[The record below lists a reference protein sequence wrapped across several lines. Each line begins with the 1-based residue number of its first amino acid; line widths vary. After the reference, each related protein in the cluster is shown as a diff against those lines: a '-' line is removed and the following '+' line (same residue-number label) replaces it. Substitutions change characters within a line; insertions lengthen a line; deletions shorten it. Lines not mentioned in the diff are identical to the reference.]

1 MPVHSEFSS
10 PESQVKVRVRSRRS
24 NRGNQ
29 LFNNNND
36 ASTANDNNEDDYNA
50 NNDSTSF
57 AGLGEEELSSTTQ
70 DNIESNS
77 EGYDAGLDDDAD
89 DSDDLG
95 TDNESGNNSTATST
109 NNNNN
114 NNNNDNESIGNSSD
128 TTTNTNNNNS
138 SSSNNNNNSSSNN
151 NNSGNNNEDG
161 TSALGRQHYLVATL
175 MGVVCTHPS
184 CNSKILARGS
194 LWIASRQT
202 IGRHFKDNQCWNVN
216 SKPNQQ
222 KLEKDLKTSQ
232 ILLHHRAK
240 NNPTEALAMID
251 REFPSTCETFTAYY
265 CKNCGASSKRG
276 NNFNKHFGKK
286 NTYGCTSATH
296 LSRGTVIMNDFGL
309 IVPQVILQQ
318 IGEGTFILPY
328 KSPPI
333 NNNQSNLQQSA
344 STSTTTTTTAPLQL
358 PPPPSTPATQAL
370 PPSTFIASPEEMSK
384 AISQC
389 SPTAVNDIDNL
400 HESLQCFIDQSKS
413 EEEKKSTMSDAKRH
427 TITLMAL
434 VDKYNPH
441 TFGPK
446 LREMSDKQD
455 KPFDPSS
462 DNSIVK
468 LILIAGRRWLETGS
482 ANVDVS
488 RCSANHRGMLYKI
501 GSQASLPS
509 EDALVQGST
518 FVPSG
523 KMQYIVQEF
532 EKLILFLSR
541 SHWTGMK
548 DQLTQ
553 AETILHAVPI
563 GEFDE
568 PDDNVKTAADNI
580 VDTNI
585 LPGII
590 LAALI
595 ESPHTP
601 NGTNMIGMHL
611 AARSIKAVAGRDHL
625 GFKSGN
631 VIAKIANSLLRLTR
645 HAVCSFLVRKANGMT
660 LRNQSSQD
668 FTTYANHVLRSVQAC
683 YSVDITCRRI
693 RSAREISN
701 RQLAKVGKGF
711 DPQTKQVMVEN
722 VYIDHS
728 VWSNAILKTLAD
740 FDAHL
745 RPLFN
750 CTHRLFDVL
759 NPNNKLVLLDS
770 ADSSVI
776 VDSVGEERRVI
787 NICTDVI
794 PALDTTAIQDVQ
806 HHINMCFRLT
816 MGILLYFSSG
826 AGRGIEVS
834 RIGPFNQ
841 FCDNFQEYFNC
852 LRFGMRS
859 EKGIN
864 HGVDNNLPVAHYVPA
879 SLARHIVV
887 CYLCLFPAAHESD
900 FFTMPT
906 MDKAPDE
913 ADAMFRTVMKLDN
926 NDAYKKKRMN
936 AKNNREFLI
945 QIINAIA
952 PKSLAKTSTTP
963 ENAIQ
968 FHHSP
973 DVHNAIYPSTM
984 YERDNN
990 GRIIPSD
997 LITAR
1002 CYHWA
1007 LGEPHHYTFNT
1018 IAAPVVDT
1026 IDDSLF
1032 DHAMQRVLKNPNAS
1046 CYPDQKEICRLIADT
1061 TNSKSAF
1068 YKAAMGMG
1076 KSCAIYIPM
1085 IARKLAG
1092 VEVLRTIVVAP
1103 HNSLL
1108 EQMKHNIENCFSGT
1122 SLRIWT
1128 LSSRTLETQL
1138 RATTDYWDLL
1148 IVSIH
1153 SLKILLDTY
1162 RAELDS
1168 WNVKVIIID
1177 ECHLLFEE
1185 NFRHNTSWSA
1195 LQDLAA
1201 LTMKM
1206 IFLSGTMNA
1215 TTMKMIAHYTG
1226 IESDYAV
1233 VGSSQNYNVPNISI
1247 NIRQVSHHRQLISD
1261 VTNAVINKIQRE
1273 NAYITIITLS
1283 KEDAVN
1289 ISNDVGNAG
1298 ITSQWLTSD
1307 CTEAE
1312 RRERMKDWPKGVI
1325 KSLASTFNC
1334 GTDSPF
1340 VSGVEHAG
1348 LPRGV
1353 AAALQAAGRVRP
1365 NNQQGINTEVNF
1377 WIDPSN
1383 VWNNTDEQW
1392 NSAIA
1397 YMKEA
1402 GLFRCFNSVEEVAEA
1417 TVVLKSLFH
1426 PSGFQSIVNGN
1437 QCLRRA
1443 MLEQIDVVSTNC
1455 NMCTQCRRNNPYL
1468 QQAAEARQRVRTRVE
1483 NKQYVLNNMMALLRQ
1498 CFVCGEAYCY
1508 GTRCLMPNHTRCV
1521 KCHGPARQ
1529 YNAHDPRECKAK
1541 HIPLYGTA
1549 FCVLCFLPRAVKV
1562 DEDFTSDFPKNKCGK
1577 MPNAVPCPLGD
1588 RVRRILLY
1596 DLSAV
1601 DDDGTQALNRLGSVC
1616 IDAELWYERMAINM
1630 RMINTNRS

>member
-1 MPVHSEFSS
+1 
-10 PESQVKVRVRSRRS
+10 
-24 NRGNQ
+24 
-29 LFNNNND
+29 
-36 ASTANDNNEDDYNA
+36 
-50 NNDSTSF
+50 
-57 AGLGEEELSSTTQ
+57 
-70 DNIESNS
+70 
-77 EGYDAGLDDDAD
+77 
-89 DSDDLG
+89 
-95 TDNESGNNSTATST
+95 
-109 NNNNN
+109 
-114 NNNNDNESIGNSSD
+114 
-128 TTTNTNNNNS
+128 
-138 SSSNNNNNSSSNN
+138 
-151 NNSGNNNEDG
+151 
-161 TSALGRQHYLVATL
+161 

-344 STSTTTTTTAPLQL
+344 STSTSTTTTTTAPLQL

-668 FTTYANHVLRSVQAC
+668 FTIYADRVLRSVQAC

-887 CYLCLFPAAHESD
+887 CYTCVSFP
-900 FFTMPT
+900 
-906 MDKAPDE
+906 
-913 ADAMFRTVMKLDN
+913 L
-926 NDAYKKKRMN
+926 
-936 AKNNREFLI
+936 L
-945 QIINAIA
+945 
-952 PKSLAKTSTTP
+952 TS
-963 ENAIQ
+963 Q
-968 FHHSP
+968 
-973 DVHNAIYPSTM
+973 
-984 YERDNN
+984 
-990 GRIIPSD
+990 
-997 LITAR
+997 
-1002 CYHWA
+1002 
-1007 LGEPHHYTFNT
+1007 
-1018 IAAPVVDT
+1018 
-1026 IDDSLF
+1026 
-1032 DHAMQRVLKNPNAS
+1032 
-1046 CYPDQKEICRLIADT
+1046 
-1061 TNSKSAF
+1061 
-1068 YKAAMGMG
+1068 
-1076 KSCAIYIPM
+1076 
-1085 IARKLAG
+1085 
-1092 VEVLRTIVVAP
+1092 
-1103 HNSLL
+1103 
-1108 EQMKHNIENCFSGT
+1108 
-1122 SLRIWT
+1122 
-1128 LSSRTLETQL
+1128 
-1138 RATTDYWDLL
+1138 
-1148 IVSIH
+1148 
-1153 SLKILLDTY
+1153 
-1162 RAELDS
+1162 
-1168 WNVKVIIID
+1168 
-1177 ECHLLFEE
+1177 
-1185 NFRHNTSWSA
+1185 
-1195 LQDLAA
+1195 
-1201 LTMKM
+1201 
-1206 IFLSGTMNA
+1206 IFLQCQQWIRPL
-1215 TTMKMIAHYTG
+1215 MKPM
-1226 IESDYAV
+1226 
-1233 VGSSQNYNVPNISI
+1233 
-1247 NIRQVSHHRQLISD
+1247 
-1261 VTNAVINKIQRE
+1261 
-1273 NAYITIITLS
+1273 
-1283 KEDAVN
+1283 
-1289 ISNDVGNAG
+1289 
-1298 ITSQWLTSD
+1298 
-1307 CTEAE
+1307 
-1312 RRERMKDWPKGVI
+1312 
-1325 KSLASTFNC
+1325 
-1334 GTDSPF
+1334 
-1340 VSGVEHAG
+1340 
-1348 LPRGV
+1348 
-1353 AAALQAAGRVRP
+1353 
-1365 NNQQGINTEVNF
+1365 
-1377 WIDPSN
+1377 
-1383 VWNNTDEQW
+1383 
-1392 NSAIA
+1392 
-1397 YMKEA
+1397 
-1402 GLFRCFNSVEEVAEA
+1402 
-1417 TVVLKSLFH
+1417 
-1426 PSGFQSIVNGN
+1426 
-1437 QCLRRA
+1437 
-1443 MLEQIDVVSTNC
+1443 
-1455 NMCTQCRRNNPYL
+1455 
-1468 QQAAEARQRVRTRVE
+1468 
-1483 NKQYVLNNMMALLRQ
+1483 Q
-1498 CFVCGEAYCY
+1498 CFE
-1508 GTRCLMPNHTRCV
+1508 
-1521 KCHGPARQ
+1521 Q
-1529 YNAHDPRECKAK
+1529 
-1541 HIPLYGTA
+1541 
-1549 FCVLCFLPRAVKV
+1549 
-1562 DEDFTSDFPKNKCGK
+1562 
-1577 MPNAVPCPLGD
+1577 
-1588 RVRRILLY
+1588 
-1596 DLSAV
+1596 
-1601 DDDGTQALNRLGSVC
+1601 
-1616 IDAELWYERMAINM
+1616 
-1630 RMINTNRS
+1630 